1 LLQKNDEQVIEDCK
15 TNKRS

>member
-1 LLQKNDEQVIEDCK
+1 LLEKNDEQVIEDCK